1 MAWAAWPHC
10 VNPGP
15 CPVFNSPMA
24 ISSPSITAPHSTV
37 CTFCSNA
44 SRSSS
49 SPLTKGISRTRIG
62 FPMSTSE
69 ITLWI
74 ITPVLSILPSSQA
87 ACARS
92 MAFYYGVRMNQQ
104 IFVNK
109 TKKREREGGVKKKK
123 RKDTTYNPIKCPGQS
138 RMKINDIQRH
148 LLQRPQ
154 KSRRDYMHKPQTENQ
169 SGGILKDQL
178 GQVRIV
184 FLPRSLHSLRR
195 RRLLFL
201 VFHEVVVRRW
211 DRGSSCTL

>member
-1 MAWAAWPHC
+1 MYPADNTGPLVTIDKLSSRSGPFSRCQSVSVGSILRVYHELCIIYTLYNCPRKVVKSSYVPQSSAPPGKGVREIKYAWPHC

-123 RKDTTYNPIKCPGQS
+123 KEKIQHTTPLNAPG
-138 RMKINDIQRH
+138 KA
-148 LLQRPQ
+148 
-154 KSRRDYMHKPQTENQ
+154 
-169 SGGILKDQL
+169 G
-178 GQVRIV
+178 
-184 FLPRSLHSLRR
+184 
-195 RRLLFL
+195 
-201 VFHEVVVRRW
+201 
-211 DRGSSCTL
+211 